1 METFQVK
8 TAAHCCA
15 IDITGRVQAVLKE
28 KSARNGICL
37 IYVPHT
43 TAAVTINEGADQSV
57 MDDILETLDTI
68 VPWQGGYK
76 HAEGNSAAHIK
87 AVLAGESAQAI
98 VDSGE
103 MVLGTWQRIFLLEF
117 DGPRTRKIFVQFTG
131 ERSAQGL

>member
-8 TAAHCCA
+8 TEAHCCA
-15 IDITGRVQAVLKE
+15 VDITDRIQAVLKE
-28 KSARNGICL
+28 KSARNGACF

-43 TAAVTINEGADQSV
+43 TAAVMINEGADKDV
-57 MDDILETLDTI
+57 IDDVLETLDRI

-87 AVLAGESAQAI
+87 AILAGASAQVI
-98 VDSGE
+98 VESGNL
-103 MVLGTWQRIFLLEF
+103 VLGTWQRIFLLEF

-131 ERSAQGL
+131 